1 MIRLERS
8 VFRLDT
14 DSIVDGRTDAL
25 FAAKISL
32 RRLDRDVTQQ
42 KLDLLQFSPS
52 GVT

>member
-1 MIRLERS
+1 

-14 DSIVDGRTDAL
+14 DSIVDGGMDAL

-32 RRLDRDVTQQ
+32 RLDRDVTQQ
-42 KLDLLQFSPS
+42 KLDLFQFSPS